1 MKKLFTSIILFSF
14 LALFSHATNHHAI
27 GLPWHK
33 QNNSFV
39 SHTFDAVVSLS
50 SNAEIQ
56 YNKKTLD
63 GQSFCFN
70 EIFLG
75 ADQHAIV
82 GLNEFQTSSFKG
94 SDSSNWKCDKQA
106 WRSIDLGMV
115 YPKIQIELRAYQN
128 NVEKIFTLSPG
139 ANPNNIRIEITNAKD
154 ISINA
159 QGELQL
165 KNTLGEMRFTKPIA
179 YQIIQNKKIMVEVE
193 YVLNAN
199 SYGFSLGDYH
209 QEYDLVIDPLI
220 ASTFLGTAGHEK
232 GYALQLDSQGNVF
245 VVGYTESLDFP
256 VSNGAVDE
264 THNGDKDIFVAKF
277 NNDLSSLLAATY
289 IGGGAV
295 DGGYS
300 LFIDSDDQI
309 YITGNT
315 ASANFPTTSEAYD
328 QSHNG
333 AWDVFVCK
341 LNNDLNMLISST
353 YVGGSEADAPLGI
366 ELDVDNNVFVAGYS
380 MSTDFPTTANSY
392 ETNNSGNSDAF
403 VIKLSSDLSQLTG
416 MSYLGGEGDD
426 YAFSMS
432 INNNG
437 EVFIAGETAS
447 SSFPVILPAYDNTRG
462 GATDGFIAKFNNDLS
477 SLQQS
482 TYFGGGFFDNIWGI
496 DIDEQDFVFVTGY
509 TQSADFPTTANA
521 FDESFNGGSD
531 AFVSKL
537 TNDLQSLSA
546 STLIGGSGTERANEL
561 AIDNEGNVFITG
573 YVWSEDF
580 PTHQTAY
587 DDSYNGFDIFISN
600 FSSDL
605 SLLNAS
611 TYLGGAENAGDEQGW
626 GLAFDEDNNVYVGG
640 YSYSED
646 FPTTLNAYDQTFD
659 GSSYNAEVIIS
670 KFDNGLNADIS
681 SAPELLLENTIVLY
695 PNPTKDMVYIQSQ
708 KKYSLQI
715 TNSLGQVVL
724 SIASLNNNSI
734 DLSAMEKG
742 IYFLRFFNEEESIL
756 KKLNIE

>member
-1 MKKLFTSIILFSF
+1 MNKLFTSIILFSF

>member
-1 MKKLFTSIILFSF
+1 MNKLFTSIILFSF

-232 GYALQLDSQGNVF
+232 GYALQL
-245 VVGYTESLDFP
+245 
-256 VSNGAVDE
+256 A
-264 THNGDKDIFVAKF
+264 
-277 NNDLSSLLAATY
+277 
-289 IGGGAV
+289 
-295 DGGYS
+295 
-300 LFIDSDDQI
+300 I
-309 YITGNT
+309 Y
-315 ASANFPTTSEAYD
+315 
-328 QSHNG
+328 
-333 AWDVFVCK
+333 
-341 LNNDLNMLISST
+341 
-353 YVGGSEADAPLGI
+353 
-366 ELDVDNNVFVAGYS
+366 
-380 MSTDFPTTANSY
+380 
-392 ETNNSGNSDAF
+392 
-403 VIKLSSDLSQLTG
+403 
-416 MSYLGGEGDD
+416 
-426 YAFSMS
+426 
-432 INNNG
+432 
-437 EVFIAGETAS
+437 
-447 SSFPVILPAYDNTRG
+447 
-462 GATDGFIAKFNNDLS
+462 
-477 SLQQS
+477 
-482 TYFGGGFFDNIWGI
+482 
-496 DIDEQDFVFVTGY
+496 
-509 TQSADFPTTANA
+509 
-521 FDESFNGGSD
+521 
-531 AFVSKL
+531 
-537 TNDLQSLSA
+537 
-546 STLIGGSGTERANEL
+546 
-561 AIDNEGNVFITG
+561 
-573 YVWSEDF
+573 
-580 PTHQTAY
+580 
-587 DDSYNGFDIFISN
+587 
-600 FSSDL
+600 
-605 SLLNAS
+605 
-611 TYLGGAENAGDEQGW
+611 
-626 GLAFDEDNNVYVGG
+626 
-640 YSYSED
+640 
-646 FPTTLNAYDQTFD
+646 
-659 GSSYNAEVIIS
+659 
-670 KFDNGLNADIS
+670 
-681 SAPELLLENTIVLY
+681 
-695 PNPTKDMVYIQSQ
+695 
-708 KKYSLQI
+708 
-715 TNSLGQVVL
+715 
-724 SIASLNNNSI
+724 
-734 DLSAMEKG
+734 
-742 IYFLRFFNEEESIL
+742 
-756 KKLNIE
+756 

>member
-1 MKKLFTSIILFSF
+1 M
-14 LALFSHATNHHAI
+14 
-27 GLPWHK
+27 
-33 QNNSFV
+33 
-39 SHTFDAVVSLS
+39 
-50 SNAEIQ
+50 
-56 YNKKTLD
+56 
-63 GQSFCFN
+63 
-70 EIFLG
+70 
-75 ADQHAIV
+75 
-82 GLNEFQTSSFKG
+82 
-94 SDSSNWKCDKQA
+94 
-106 WRSIDLGMV
+106 
-115 YPKIQIELRAYQN
+115 
-128 NVEKIFTLSPG
+128 
-139 ANPNNIRIEITNAKD
+139 RI
-154 ISINA
+154 
-159 QGELQL
+159 
-165 KNTLGEMRFTKPIA
+165 
-179 YQIIQNKKIMVEVE
+179 
-193 YVLNAN
+193 
-199 SYGFSLGDYH
+199 
-209 QEYDLVIDPLI
+209 
-220 ASTFLGTAGHEK
+220 
-232 GYALQLDSQGNVF
+232 SQGAL
-245 VVGYTESLDFP
+245 E
-256 VSNGAVDE
+256 
-264 THNGDKDIFVAKF
+264 I
-277 NNDLSSLLAATY
+277 
-289 IGGGAV
+289 I
-295 DGGYS
+295 
-300 LFIDSDDQI
+300 IDARSR
-309 YITGNT
+309 
-315 ASANFPTTSEAYD
+315 
-328 QSHNG
+328 
-333 AWDVFVCK
+333 
-341 LNNDLNMLISST
+341 
-353 YVGGSEADAPLGI
+353 
-366 ELDVDNNVFVAGYS
+366 
-380 MSTDFPTTANSY
+380 ANSY

-681 SAPELLLENTIVLY
+681 STPELLLENTIVLY

-742 IYFLRFFNEEESIL
+742 IYFPHNLYLKWFNYSI
-756 KKLNIE
+756 I